1 MQPNNETP
9 SNLKTWDAF
18 QVRKAAKAAGELPVV
33 PVNSERLEAKLTE
46 SIREA
51 QARTKSRS
59 EADHEHGYPPR
70 IRKPRAPKAPV
81 EAKVSTLAD
90 VLRQA
95 VALAVA
101 RRERV
106 PRDVAVREQTLLE
119 VLTDAMRGA
128 Q

>member
-1 MQPNNETP
+1 MQPNNDTP
-9 SNLKTWDAF
+9 TNLKSWDAF
-18 QVRKAAKAAGELPVV
+18 QVRKAAKAAGELPVA
-33 PVNSERLEAKLTE
+33 PVNSERLEARLTE

-51 QARTKSRS
+51 QAARS
-59 EADHEHGYPPR
+59 HK
-70 IRKPRAPKAPV
+70 RKPKPPV
-81 EAKVSTLAD
+81 EAKPVLLAD

-128 Q
+128 A

>member
-1 MQPNNETP
+1 MQPNSDTP
-9 SNLKTWDAF
+9 TNLKSWDAF
-18 QVRKAAKAAGELPVV
+18 QARKAVKTAAGEPLPAP

-51 QARTKSRS
+51 QAR
-59 EADHEHGYPPR
+59 
-70 IRKPRAPKAPV
+70 IRKPRIPKPPV
-81 EAKVSTLAD
+81 EAKPAILAD

-106 PRDVAVREQTLLE
+106 TRDVAVREQTLLE

>member
-1 MQPNNETP
+1 MQPNDTP
-9 SNLKTWDAF
+9 TNLKTWEGF
-18 QVRKAAKAAGELPVV
+18 QARKATKAAGASLPAA
-33 PVNSERLEAKLTE
+33 PVTPERLEARLTE

-51 QARTKSRS
+51 QARMQ
-59 EADHEHGYPPR
+59 
-70 IRKPRAPKAPV
+70 PKAKRTPKPPV
-81 EAKVSTLAD
+81 EAKPVLLAD

-106 PRDVAVREQTLLE
+106 ARDVAVREQTLLE